1 MTTAMIDAPEEKEE
15 VIVHGAPPARP
26 LFLDFWRGIA
36 DENPVMIQMLGLCP
50 TMAISNQVS
59 NGLGMGVATIFVLVC
74 SSFLISV
81 LRKVIPNEVRLATY
95 ILIIATFVTVADLVM
110 QAYFPP
116 LSKTLGPFVP
126 LIVVNCII
134 LGRAEAFAGKV
145 GPMRA
150 VADGIGMGL
159 GFMLALLIMCTFRE
173 VVGSGTLLGHPV
185 FGPHYEP
192 QIFMI
197 MPPGGFLTMGLMFL
211 TMGWWGTRKADKAKA
226 EHLKAQLA
234 KAAA

>member
-1 MTTAMIDAPEEKEE
+1 VTTELALAPEAKEPL
-15 VIVHGAPPARP
+15 VPGAPPPAP
-26 LFLDFWRGIA
+26 LRLDFWRGIA
-36 DENPVMIQMLGLCP
+36 DDNPVLIQMLGLCP

-59 NGLGMGVATIFVLVC
+59 NGLGMGAATIFVLVC

-81 LRKVIPNEVRLATY
+81 LRKIIPNEVRLATY

-110 QAYFPP
+110 QAYFPL

-145 GPMRA
+145 GPLRA
-150 VADGIGMGL
+150 VADGFGQ
-159 GFMLALLIMCTFRE
+159 GFGFLLALLIMCTFRE
-173 VVGSGTLLGHPV
+173 VVGTGTFLGHPM
-185 FGPHYEP
+185 FGPNYEP

-211 TMGWWGTRKADKAKA
+211 AMGWWGERKKARLA
-226 EHLKAQLA
+226 EAVS
-234 KAAA
+234 

>member
-1 MTTAMIDAPEEKEE
+1 MTTELALAPEAQEPL
-15 VIVHGAPPARP
+15 VPGAPAPAP
-26 LFLDFWRGIA
+26 LRLDFWRGIA
-36 DENPVMIQMLGLCP
+36 DDNPVMIQMLGLCP

-59 NGLGMGVATIFVLVC
+59 NGLGMGVATLFVLVC
-74 SSFLISV
+74 SSFMISA
-81 LRKVIPNEVRLATY
+81 LRKIIPNEVRLATY

-110 QAYFPP
+110 QADFPL

-145 GPMRA
+145 GPLRA
-150 VADGIGMGL
+150 VADAFGQGL
-159 GFMLALLIMCTFRE
+159 GFMLALLIMCAFRE
-173 VVGSGTLLGHPV
+173 VVGTGTFLGHSM
-185 FGPHYEP
+185 FGPNYEP

-211 TMGWWGTRKADKAKA
+211 AMGWWGERKKARLA
-226 EHLKAQLA
+226 E
-234 KAAA
+234 AAS

>member
-1 MTTAMIDAPEEKEE
+1 MTTELAVAPEAAEPL
-15 VIVHGAPPARP
+15 VPGAPPPAP
-26 LFLDFWRGIA
+26 LTLDFWRGIA
-36 DENPVMIQMLGLCP
+36 DDNPVMIQMLGLCP

-59 NGLGMGVATIFVLVC
+59 NGLGMGAATIFVLVC
-74 SSFLISV
+74 SSFIISV
-81 LRKVIPNEVRLATY
+81 LRKIIPNEVRLATY

-110 QAYFPP
+110 QAYFPV

-145 GPMRA
+145 GPLRA
-150 VADGIGMGL
+150 VADGLGQGL
-159 GFMLALLIMCTFRE
+159 GFMLALLIMCAFRE
-173 VVGSGTLLGHPV
+173 VVGSGMFLGHPL
-185 FGPHYEP
+185 FGPNYEP

-211 TMGWWGTRKADKAKA
+211 AMGWWGERKKARLA
-226 EHLKAQLA
+226 EAIA
-234 KAAA
+234 